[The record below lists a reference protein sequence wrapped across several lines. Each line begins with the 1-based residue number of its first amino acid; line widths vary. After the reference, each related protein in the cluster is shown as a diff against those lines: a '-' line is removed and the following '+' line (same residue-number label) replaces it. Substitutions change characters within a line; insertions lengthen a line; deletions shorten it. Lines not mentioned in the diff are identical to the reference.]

1 MPWEQTAWFA
11 VGAVALAF
19 SGVSLLGLRDN
30 IVALFVADAAAVFL
44 WVIWAI
50 QAFAV
55 EQVTETGTTIMHNY
69 PSLGYLALAFAVV
82 MVLDLFVSVFEAMAA
97 EFMEASDNG

>member
-1 MPWEQTAWFA
+1 MWGLATWWL

-19 SGVSLLGLRDN
+19 TAVSLLGLRDR
-30 IVALFVADAAAVFL
+30 IVALYVADAASVML
-44 WVIWAI
+44 WVLWAV

-55 EQVTETGTTIMHNY
+55 ELTTETGSTVVQQY
-69 PSLGYLALAFAVV
+69 PSLGYLGLAFAVV

-97 EFMEASDNG
+97 NIRRDTDGE